1 VIRGILILVALAAVV
16 AAAFVLAGEPGR
28 ASVEWLGWRADM
40 TAAAAA
46 LTILVGAFLAVGLW
60 RVALWIVE
68 TPRRQA
74 AARAEIRRRRGVEA
88 LGRGFLAAA
97 AGDGSEARRLAQQA
111 GDLVEDAPA
120 LVRIL
125 AAQAAEAAGDPAAAQ
140 AAYAAML
147 GFPEMRLAGHR
158 GLMQAAAAQG
168 DHEAALRHAKAA
180 YGLARTSRWAW
191 RALLEN
197 RLEGGDWAAA
207 LDLVQGGLERK
218 IVSPISADR
227 ARAALLAASAAS
239 LETSETAALRAQ
251 AQDYA
256 AQSARLDPAFAPG
269 VTIAAR
275 LLIADGKPGRGG
287 AVIQQGWKVRPHP
300 ALYLLWR
307 DLAPRET
314 PKARAER
321 LGELAKLNPD
331 ARESRLVLAEQAL
344 LLREPAVARGFA
356 EPLTESVQA
365 DARLC
370 GLLARIAF
378 ADAQTDEARAWM
390 ARGISAPPDP
400 DWTDLDPHGAAF
412 AYAPTDWA
420 RLVSTYAETGELIHP
435 RLERREKVISEL
447 PELPPSYEPGAPIV
461 GHEPALALV
470 PDDPGPDDDWAQA
483 AHPP

>member
-46 LTILVGAFLAVGLW
+46 LTIIVGAFLAVGLW
-60 RVALWIVE
+60 RLALWIVE

-74 AARAEIRRRRGVEA
+74 AARAEIRRRRGLEA
-88 LGRGFLAAA
+88 LGRGFVAAA

-111 GDLVEDAPA
+111 GELVEDAPA

-125 AAQAAEAAGDPAAAQ
+125 AAQAAEAAGDQAAAQ

-147 GFPEMRLAGHR
+147 GFPEMKLAGHR
-158 GLMQAAAAQG
+158 GLMQAAAAAG

-218 IVSPISADR
+218 IVSPISAER
-227 ARAALLAASAAS
+227 ARAALLAASAAA
-239 LETSETAALRAQ
+239 LESDPAPAARAQ
-251 AQDYA
+251 GLDYA
-256 AQSARLDPAFAPG
+256 TQSARLDPAFPPG
-269 VTIAAR
+269 ATIAAR
-275 LLIADGKPGRGG
+275 MLVDDAKPGRAG
-287 AVIQQGWKVRPHP
+287 ALIQLAWKAHPHP

-321 LGELAKLNPD
+321 LGQLAALNPD
-331 ARESRLVLAEQAL
+331 ARESKLVRAEQAL
-344 LLREPAVARGFA
+344 LARDPAAARAIAGALA
-356 EPLTESVQA
+356 EGAQA

-378 ADAQTDEARAWM
+378 AESRTDEARAWM
-390 ARGISAPPDP
+390 TRGLAAPQDP
-400 DWTDLDPHGAAF
+400 DWTDIDPAAHAF

-435 RLERREKVISEL
+435 RLERREKVMSEL
-447 PELPPSYEPGAPIV
+447 PALPAPYEAVPPPF
-461 GHEPALALV
+461 GHEPALT
-470 PDDPGPDDDWAQA
+470 PDDPGPEADWARA
-483 AHPP
+483 SKP

>member
-1 VIRGILILVALAAVV
+1 MIRGILILVALAAVV

-28 ASVEWLGWRADM
+28 ASVEWLGWRVDM

-46 LTILVGAFLAVGLW
+46 LTIIICAFLAVGLW

-74 AARAEIRRRRGVEA
+74 AARAEARRRRGMEA

-111 GDLVEDAPA
+111 GELAPDAQA

-140 AAYAAML
+140 AAYHAML

-158 GLMQAAAAQG
+158 GLMQAAAPPG
-168 DHEAALRHAKAA
+168 DHQTALRHAKAA

-207 LDLVQGGLERK
+207 LELVQGGLERK
-218 IVSPISADR
+218 IVSPISAER
-227 ARAALLAASAAS
+227 ARAALLAASAAA
-239 LETSETAALRAQ
+239 LEADPTPAARAQ
-251 AQDYA
+251 ALDYA
-256 AQSARLDPAFAPG
+256 TQSARQDPGFSPG
-269 VTIAAR
+269 ATIAAR
-275 LLIADGKPGRGG
+275 MLIADAKPGRGG
-287 AVIQQGWKVRPHP
+287 ALIQLAWKARPHP

-314 PKARAER
+314 PKDRAER
-321 LGELAKLNPD
+321 LGELAALNPD
-331 ARESRLVLAEQAL
+331 ARESKLVRAEQAL
-344 LLREPAVARGFA
+344 LVRDPATARIIA
-356 EPLTESVQA
+356 EPLASAAQP

-378 ADAQTDEARAWM
+378 AESKTDEARAWM
-390 ARGISAPPDP
+390 ARGQAAPQDP
-400 DWTDLDPHGAAF
+400 DWTDIDPAAQAF

-435 RLERREKVISEL
+435 RLERREKVMSEL
-447 PELPPSYEPGAPIV
+447 PELPQAYESVPPPF
-461 GHEPALALV
+461 GHDLAVV
-470 PDDPGPDDDWAQA
+470 PDDPGPESDWARA
-483 AHPP
+483 TPR

>member
-1 VIRGILILVALAAVV
+1 MIRGILILIALAAVV

-28 ASVEWLGWRADM
+28 ASVEWLGWRIDM

-46 LTILVGAFLAVGLW
+46 LAILIGAFLAVGLW

-74 AARAEIRRRRGVEA
+74 AARAEARRRRGLEA

-111 GDLVEDAPA
+111 GELVEDAPA

-158 GLMQAAAAQG
+158 GLMQAAAAAG

-207 LDLVQGGLERK
+207 LELVQGGLDRK
-218 IVSPISADR
+218 IVSPISAER

-239 LETSETAALRAQ
+239 LEAAVQPGGRAQ
-251 AQDYA
+251 ALEYA
-256 AQSARLDPAFAPG
+256 GQAARLDPAFSPG
-269 VTIAAR
+269 PVIAAR
-275 LLIADGKPGRGG
+275 LYAADGRPGR
-287 AVIQQGWKVRPHP
+287 ASALIEQAWKARPHP
-300 ALYLLWR
+300 ALYLIWR
-307 DLAPRET
+307 DLGPRET

-321 LGELAKLNPD
+321 LGQLAALNAG
-331 ARESRLVLAEQAL
+331 ARESRLVEAEQAL
-344 LLREPAVARGFA
+344 LLRDASKARAVA
-356 EPLTESVQA
+356 EPLTEA
-365 DARLC
+365 GPDARLC
-370 GLLARIAF
+370 GLMARIAF
-378 ADAQTDEARAWM
+378 ADGQTDEARAWM
-390 ARGISAPPDP
+390 ARGLSAPQDP
-400 DWTDLDPHGAAF
+400 DWTDIDPRGQAF

-435 RLERREKVISEL
+435 RLERRERVMSEL
-447 PELPPSYEPGAPIV
+447 PALPAAYEPVAP
-461 GHEPALALV
+461 L
-470 PDDPGPDDDWAQA
+470 PDSLQAPDASDPEDDWAHA
-483 AHPP
+483 

>member
-1 VIRGILILVALAAVV
+1 MIRGILILVALAAVV

-46 LTILVGAFLAVGLW
+46 LTIIIGAFLAVGLW
-60 RVALWIVE
+60 RLALWIVE

-74 AARAEIRRRRGVEA
+74 AARADLRRRRGLEA
-88 LGRGFLAAA
+88 LGRGFIAAA

-111 GDLVEDAPA
+111 GELVEDAPA

-125 AAQAAEAAGDPAAAQ
+125 SAQAAEAAGDQAAAQ
-140 AAYAAML
+140 AAYANML
-147 GFPEMRLAGHR
+147 GFPEMKLAGHR
-158 GLMQAAAAQG
+158 GLMQAAAAAG

-218 IVSPISADR
+218 IVSPISAER
-227 ARAALLAASAAS
+227 ARAALLAASAAA
-239 LETSETAALRAQ
+239 LEADPAAPALAQ
-251 AQDYA
+251 GLDYA
-256 AQSARLDPAFAPG
+256 TQSARLDPGFPPG
-269 VTIAAR
+269 ATIAAR
-275 LLIADGKPGRGG
+275 MLVADAKPGRAG
-287 AVIQQGWKVRPHP
+287 ALIQLAWKARPHP
-300 ALYLLWR
+300 ALYLIWR
-307 DLAPRET
+307 DLSPRET
-314 PKARAER
+314 PKERAER
-321 LGELAKLNPD
+321 LGELAALNPD
-331 ARESRLVLAEQAL
+331 ARESKLVRAEQAL
-344 LLREPAVARGFA
+344 LARDPATARAVAGPLA
-356 EPLTESVQA
+356 ESAQA

-378 ADAQTDEARAWM
+378 AESNTDEARAWM
-390 ARGISAPPDP
+390 TRGLAAPQDP
-400 DWTDLDPHGAAF
+400 DWTDIDPAKHAF

-435 RLERREKVISEL
+435 RLERREKVMSEL
-447 PELPPSYEPGAPIV
+447 PELPAPYEAVPPPFGA
-461 GHEPALALV
+461 EPAE
-470 PDDPGPDDDWAQA
+470 DFGPESDWARA
-483 AHPP
+483 SKP